1 MKMGQTI
8 PKSTFLFGTIL
19 CSLLAPNLF
28 TNWNGFVNDV
38 PASLQSTQ
46 IEQHEPSIHEINRS
60 ELAAVRRCDDME
72 LQRIRA
78 SPFLATRVALK
89 VESRC
94 PNPLWLDDMLDLD
107 YNISSS
113 YAKRVFISVGCNTAL
128 DAVETARELSHDPS
142 FDVQTWNVTMQNI
155 TSRMLSP
162 SCPRTTQRSFTSN
175 SPTILPIEIHCIEPI
190 HNTFNAIQETAKQL
204 RLDQHGFHAHQYVV
218 SNSSGVIPFP
228 RGYPGVEYLS
238 SRNCGQLLYRSRTRQ
253 RRVLC
258 DAVPM
263 LTLDDFATKH
273 MQWQNRSDRMVDLL
287 TIDTEGFDWRV
298 LRGAGSVLARTRY
311 LEFEYHDVWEQ
322 GELLKDAVDYLEEL
336 GFVCYFAGREGR
348 LFKLTNGCW
357 VNELHE
363 VRVWSNVA
371 CVHRSEPSWLSIMED
386 YYQKTLLITT

>member
-1 MKMGQTI
+1 MGRTN
-8 PKSTFLFGTIL
+8 PKSTFLICTIL

-28 TNWNGFVNDV
+28 TNWNGFVYDKTF
-38 PASLQSTQ
+38 AAQGKH
-46 IEQHEPSIHEINRS
+46 IQHHARIQELNRS

-72 LQRIRA
+72 LQRIKA
-78 SPFLATRVALK
+78 SPFLATPVALMM
-89 VESRC
+89 ESRC
-94 PNPLWLDDMLDLD
+94 PNPLWLIDMLNLD

-113 YAKRVFISVGCNTAL
+113 HTKRLLVSVGCNTAL
-128 DAVETARELSHDPS
+128 DAVETARDLSHNPS
-142 FDVQTWNVTMQNI
+142 FNAQIWKESMQSVI
-155 TSRMLSP
+155 GRPFQPVCSSAP
-162 SCPRTTQRSFTSN
+162 QRSFTSD

-190 HNTFNAIQETAKQL
+190 FKTIGLIQETAKRL
-204 RLDQHGFHAHQYVV
+204 GLDQNGFHAHQYVV
-218 SNSSGVIPFP
+218 SNSTGVIPFP
-228 RGYPGVEYLS
+228 VGRPGVEYLA
-238 SRNCGQLLYRSRTRQ
+238 SRHCGQYLFRTRTRR
-253 RRVLC
+253 RRVFC
-258 DAVPM
+258 HDVPM

-273 MQWQNRSDRMVDLL
+273 MEWQNRSDRMVDVL

-371 CVHRSEPSWLSIMED
+371 CVHRSEPTWLGIMEE